1 MGLPYA
7 ALGGDFVFGFVVG
20 IYGGRDVVV
29 VAAAED
35 VAAVF
40 QFYHAHGG
48 LHVFFLH
55 VIYFFEVIEV
65 IEVNDDS
72 WYTINGVKLNG
83 KPSKSGLYIN
93 KGMKVVIK

>member
-7 ALGGDFVFGFVVG
+7 ALGGDGVFGFVVG

-29 VAAAED
+29 AAAAED

-48 LHVFFLH
+48 LCIFFLH
-55 VIYFFEVIEV
+55 IRFVSVSPPV
-65 IEVNDDS
+65 
-72 WYTINGVKLNG
+72 
-83 KPSKSGLYIN
+83 SGEMVQNLIQN
-93 KGMKVVIK
+93 

>member
-7 ALGGDFVFGFVVG
+7 ALGGDGVFGFVVG

-29 VAAAED
+29 AAAAED

-48 LHVFFLH
+48 LCIFFLH
-55 VIYFFEVIEV
+55 
-65 IEVNDDS
+65 NA
-72 WYTINGVKLNG
+72 
-83 KPSKSGLYIN
+83 YIN
-93 KGMKVVIK
+93 II

>member
-7 ALGGDFVFGFVVG
+7 ALGGDGVFGCVVG

-29 VAAAED
+29 VATAED

-48 LHVFFLH
+48 LCIFFLH

-65 IEVNDDS
+65 IASLEFIDITLLLELRSSSLTFD
-72 WYTINGVKLNG
+72 KA
-83 KPSKSGLYIN
+83 
-93 KGMKVVIK
+93 